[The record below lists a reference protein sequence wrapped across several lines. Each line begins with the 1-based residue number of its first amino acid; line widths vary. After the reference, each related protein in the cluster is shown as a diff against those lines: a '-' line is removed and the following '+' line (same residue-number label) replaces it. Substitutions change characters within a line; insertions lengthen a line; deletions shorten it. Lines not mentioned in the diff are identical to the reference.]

1 MGSLTKFVDSF
12 LLIIHGQLLPMSGR
26 QCYFLFLDLRLHRYA
41 FLIFVGDWIDLLE
54 LDWFRGLLCFERW
67 WQYLMLIFLELF
79 KSIFEFEKVEA
90 MVGVEVADSEILRYF
105 LLLFEYLLDL

>member
-1 MGSLTKFVDSF
+1 
-12 LLIIHGQLLPMSGR
+12 
-26 QCYFLFLDLRLHRYA
+26 
-41 FLIFVGDWIDLLE
+41 
-54 LDWFRGLLCFERW
+54 
-67 WQYLMLIFLELF
+67 MLIFLELF